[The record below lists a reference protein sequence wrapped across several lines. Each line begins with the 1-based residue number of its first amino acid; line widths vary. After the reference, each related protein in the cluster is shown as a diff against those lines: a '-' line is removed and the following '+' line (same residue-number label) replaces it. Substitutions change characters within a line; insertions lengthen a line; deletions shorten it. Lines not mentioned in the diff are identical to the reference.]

1 MAMKTTIVLDFTNRD
16 CVSGRSS
23 SLLHVGVK
31 DHRFIDANVISLRQ
45 GPQTYE
51 SELCAY
57 KEPQLDHLQRIVF
70 TVFDVIQNRPVAEL
84 VVELEQKRMR
94 WIKPMTMYR
103 LTPFQLEL
111 ELVQDPAIPTHLES
125 IAV

>member
-1 MAMKTTIVLDFTNRD
+1 MRTHITLDFTNHD
-16 CVSGRSS
+16 VVSGRSN
-23 SLLHVGVK
+23 SLVHVGVK
-31 DHRFIDANVISLRQ
+31 DHRFIDANIVALRQ
-45 GPQTYE
+45 GPQNYE

-70 TVFDVIQNRPVAEL
+70 TVFDKIQNRPVAEL
-84 VVELEQKRMR
+84 LVELEQKRMR

-103 LTPFQLEL
+103 VTPFELDL
-111 ELVQDPAIPTHLES
+111 ELVQDPAIPTHLWS